1 MDWTIPVIILQLIFL
16 QVILSIDNAAVLGSL
31 VAHLPDDRPV
41 QWPKAMWKIGDWLHP
56 FLGNQRTAAL
66 RVGLIGAYLA
76 QGAMLFLATQISNT
90 PWIKLIGA
98 LYLVRLAFDNLGEAE
113 VGEADYHIHPI
124 EKISFWSIVLTVEI
138 SDIVF
143 SIDNIV
149 AAVAVTNRF
158 WLVVIGVFIGIL
170 LMRIAAG
177 WFSYL
182 VDREPILKKAA
193 YILIMVIGVEIIYSE
208 YSHVQLN
215 SWLRLGI
222 SVAIILLSLLYAHS
236 KLFQKMRPIFIY
248 FGQGFANVN
257 ELVDWALLPPLKLLK
272 LIWSGIC
279 LLFGIGKKPKDT
291 SSKSSVNIEE

>member
-1 MDWTIPVIILQLIFL
+1 MDWTIPLIILQLIFL

-41 QWPKAMWKIGDWLHP
+41 QWPKALWKIGDWLHP
-56 FLGNQRTAAL
+56 VLGNQRTAAL

-76 QGAMLFLATQISNT
+76 QGTMLFLATQISHT
-90 PWIKLIGA
+90 PWIKIVGAIYLI
-98 LYLVRLAFDNLGEAE
+98 RLAFDNLGQAEA
-113 VGEADYHIHPI
+113 GEADAHVHPI
-124 EKISFWSIVLTVEI
+124 EKVNFWSIVITVEI

-149 AAVAVTNRF
+149 AAVAITDRF

-170 LMRIAAG
+170 LMRVAAG

-193 YILIMVIGVEIIYSE
+193 YLLIMVIGGEIIYSE
-208 YSHVQLN
+208 YADVQIN

-222 SVAIILLSLLYAHS
+222 SVAIILLALLYTHS
-236 KLFQKMRPIFIY
+236 KLFQKMRPIFIWI
-248 FGQGFANVN
+248 GQGFANVN
-257 ELVDWALLPPLKLLK
+257 ELVDWALVPVLGLLK

-279 LLFGIGKKPKDT
+279 SLFGIGKKPTDT
-291 SSKSSVNIEE
+291 SSKAPLDIDE

>member
-16 QVILSIDNAAVLGSL
+16 QVIFSIDNAAVLGSL

-41 QWPKAMWKIGDWLHP
+41 QWPKALWKLGDWLHP
-56 FLGNQRTAAL
+56 LLGNQRMAAL
-66 RVGLIGAYLA
+66 RVGLIGAYIA
-76 QGAMLFLATQISNT
+76 QGLMLFLATEISQT
-90 PWIKLIGA
+90 PWVKIVGA
-98 LYLVRLAFDNLGEAE
+98 LYLIRLAFDNLGEAE
-113 VGEADYHIHPI
+113 PGETDYHIHPI
-124 EKISFWSIVLTVEI
+124 EQVSFWSIVLTVEI

-143 SIDNIV
+143 SLDNIV

-170 LMRIAAG
+170 LMRVAAG

-193 YILIMVIGVEIIYSE
+193 YLLIMAIGAEIIVAE
-208 YSHVQLN
+208 YAHYQIN

-222 SVAIILLSLLYAHS
+222 SVAIVLLTFLYAHS
-236 KLFQKMRPIFIY
+236 KLFQKMRPILIW

-257 ELVDWALLPPLKLLK
+257 ELVDWVLLPILGFLRLLWK
-272 LIWSGIC
+272 GFCYIFS
-279 LLFGIGKKPKDT
+279 IGKKSVDP
-291 SSKSSVNIEE
+291 SSRAPLDIDE

>member
-1 MDWTIPVIILQLIFL
+1 MDWTIPLIILQLIFL

-41 QWPKAMWKIGDWLHP
+41 QWPKALWKIGDWLHP
-56 FLGNQRTAAL
+56 VLGNQRTAAL

-76 QGAMLFLATQISNT
+76 QGAMLFLATQISHT
-90 PWIKLIGA
+90 PWIKIVGAIYLI
-98 LYLVRLAFDNLGEAE
+98 RLACDNLGQAE
-113 VGEADYHIHPI
+113 PGEADAHVHPI
-124 EKISFWSIVLTVEI
+124 EKVNFWSIVITVEI

-149 AAVAVTNRF
+149 AAVAITDRF

-170 LMRIAAG
+170 LMRVAAG

-193 YILIMVIGVEIIYSE
+193 YLLIMVIGGEIIYSE
-208 YSHVQLN
+208 YAKVQIN

-222 SVAIILLSLLYAHS
+222 SVAIILLALLYTHS
-236 KLFQKMRPIFIY
+236 KLFQKMRPIFIWI
-248 FGQGFANVN
+248 GQGFANVN
-257 ELVDWALLPPLKLLK
+257 ELVDWALVPILGLLK
-272 LIWSGIC
+272 LIWSGIRS
-279 LLFGIGKKPKDT
+279 LFGIGKKPTDT
-291 SSKSSVNIEE
+291 SSKAPLDIDE

>member
-1 MDWTIPVIILQLIFL
+1 MDWTIPLIILQLIFL

-41 QWPKAMWKIGDWLHP
+41 QWPKALWKIGDWLHP
-56 FLGNQRTAAL
+56 VLGNQRTAAL

-76 QGAMLFLATQISNT
+76 QGAMLFLATQISHT
-90 PWIKLIGA
+90 PWIKIVGAIYLI
-98 LYLVRLAFDNLGEAE
+98 RLAFDNLGQAE
-113 VGEADYHIHPI
+113 PGEADAHVHPI
-124 EKISFWSIVLTVEI
+124 EKTNFWSIVITVEI

-149 AAVAVTNRF
+149 AAVAITDRF

-170 LMRIAAG
+170 LMRVAAG

-193 YILIMVIGVEIIYSE
+193 YLLIMVIGGEIIYSE
-208 YSHVQLN
+208 YAKVQIN

-222 SVAIILLSLLYAHS
+222 SVAIILLALLYTHS
-236 KLFQKMRPIFIY
+236 KLFQKMRPIFIWI
-248 FGQGFANVN
+248 GQGFANVN
-257 ELVDWALLPPLKLLK
+257 ELVDWALMPILGLLK
-272 LIWSGIC
+272 LIWSGIRS
-279 LLFGIGKKPKDT
+279 LFGIGKKPTDT
-291 SSKSSVNIEE
+291 SSKAPLEIDE

>member
-1 MDWTIPVIILQLIFL
+1 MDWTIPIIIFQLIFL

-41 QWPKAMWKIGDWLHP
+41 QWPRALWKVGDWLHP

-66 RVGLIGAYLA
+66 RVGLICAYIA
-76 QGAMLFLATQISNT
+76 QGTMLFLATQISHT
-90 PWIKLIGA
+90 PWIKIVGAFYLI
-98 LYLVRLAFDNLGEAE
+98 RLAFDNLGEAE
-113 VGEADYHIHPI
+113 PGETDAHVHPI
-124 EKISFWSIVLTVEI
+124 ENVNFWSIVLTVEI

-143 SIDNIV
+143 SLDNVV
-149 AAVAVTNRF
+149 AAVAITDKF
-158 WLVVIGVFIGIL
+158 WLVVIGVFIGIF

-193 YILIMVIGVEIIYSE
+193 YLLIMVIGGEIIVSE
-208 YSHVQLN
+208 FAHYQIN

-222 SVAIILLSLLYAHS
+222 SLMIIALCLAYSHS
-236 KLFQKMRPIFIY
+236 KLFRKMRPIFIW

-257 ELVDWALLPPLKLLK
+257 ELVDWALLPILNLLK
-272 LIWSGIC
+272 LIWKGIS
-279 LLFGIGKKPKDT
+279 LLFGFGKKPTDP
-291 SSKSSVNIEE
+291 SSKSQLDINE

>member
-1 MDWTIPVIILQLIFL
+1 MDWTIPIIILQLIFL

-41 QWPKAMWKIGDWLHP
+41 QWPKALWKIGDWLHP
-56 FLGNQRTAAL
+56 VLGNQRTAAL

-76 QGAMLFLATQISNT
+76 QGAMLFLATQISHT
-90 PWIKLIGA
+90 PWIKIVGAIYLI
-98 LYLVRLAFDNLGEAE
+98 RLAFDNLGEAE
-113 VGEADYHIHPI
+113 AGEADAHVHPI
-124 EKISFWSIVLTVEI
+124 EKINFWSIVITVEI

-149 AAVAVTNRF
+149 AAVAITDRF

-170 LMRIAAG
+170 LMRVAAG

-193 YILIMVIGVEIIYSE
+193 YLLIMVIGGEIIYSE
-208 YSHVQLN
+208 YAKVQIN

-222 SVAIILLSLLYAHS
+222 SVAIILLTLLYTHS
-236 KLFQKMRPIFIY
+236 KLFQKMRPIFIWI
-248 FGQGFANVN
+248 GQGFANVN
-257 ELVDWALLPPLKLLK
+257 ELVDWALVPILGLLK
-272 LIWSGIC
+272 LIWSGIRS
-279 LLFGIGKKPKDT
+279 LFGIGKKPTDT
-291 SSKSSVNIEE
+291 SSKAPLEIDE

>member
-1 MDWTIPVIILQLIFL
+1 MDWTIPLVIFQLIFL

-41 QWPKAMWKIGDWLHP
+41 QWPRGLWKIGDWLHP
-56 FLGNQRTAAL
+56 VLGNQRTAAL

-76 QGAMLFLATQISNT
+76 QGLMLFLATAISHT
-90 PWIKLIGA
+90 PWIKILGAFYLI
-98 LYLVRLAFDNLGEAE
+98 RLSFDNLGEAE
-113 VGEADYHIHPI
+113 PGETDYHVHPI
-124 EKISFWSIVLTVEI
+124 EQVNFWSIVLTVEI

-149 AAVAVTNRF
+149 AAVAITDRF

-170 LMRIAAG
+170 LMRVAAG

-193 YILIMVIGVEIIYSE
+193 YLLIMIIGGEIIYSE
-208 YSHVQLN
+208 FAHVTIN

-222 SVAIILLSLLYAHS
+222 SLLIIALTLAYAHS
-236 KLFQKMRPIFIY
+236 RLFQKLRPVFIW
-248 FGQGFANVN
+248 FGQGFANIN
-257 ELVDWALLPPLKLLK
+257 ELVDWALEPPLGLLK
-272 LIWSGIC
+272 LIWKGFKH
-279 LLFGIGKKPKDT
+279 LFHIGKKPTDP
-291 SSKSSVNIEE
+291 SSRAPSGIED

>member
-1 MDWTIPVIILQLIFL
+1 MDWTIPLVIFQLIFL

-41 QWPKAMWKIGDWLHP
+41 QWPKALWKIGGWLHP
-56 FLGNQRTAAL
+56 VLGNQRTAAL

-76 QGAMLFLATQISNT
+76 QGLMLFLATTISHT
-90 PWIKLIGA
+90 PWIKILGAFYLI
-98 LYLVRLAFDNLGEAE
+98 RLSFDNLGEAE
-113 VGEADYHIHPI
+113 PGETDYHVHPI
-124 EKISFWSIVLTVEI
+124 EQVNFWSIVLTVEL

-149 AAVAVTNRF
+149 AAVAITDRF
-158 WLVVIGVFIGIL
+158 GLVVIGVFIGIL
-170 LMRIAAG
+170 LMRVAAG

-193 YILIMVIGVEIIYSE
+193 YLLILVIGGEIIYSE
-208 YSHVQLN
+208 FANVTIN

-222 SVAIILLSLLYAHS
+222 SLVIIALSLLYVHS
-236 KLFQKMRPIFIY
+236 KLLQKLRPVFIW

-257 ELVDWALLPPLKLLK
+257 ELVDWALEPVLGLLK
-272 LIWSGIC
+272 LIWMGFKN
-279 LLFGIGKKPKDT
+279 LFGISKKPT
-291 SSKSSVNIEE
+291 GPSSRAPGGIED